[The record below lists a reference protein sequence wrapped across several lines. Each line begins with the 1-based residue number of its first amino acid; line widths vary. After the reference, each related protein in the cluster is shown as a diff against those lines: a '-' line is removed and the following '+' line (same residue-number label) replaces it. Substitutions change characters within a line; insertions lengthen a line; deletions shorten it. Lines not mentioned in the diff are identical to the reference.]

1 MNKKIN
7 TLVLMTLAGFSGITS
22 SNAVTGKIVI
32 DGKEVSSG
40 SSNIIQGSGNV
51 ITDKRKLS
59 TFDKLDLNITADIEY
74 IASDGYRLE
83 LTADDNIAATI
94 SSDIRGNT
102 LYIESNRSFS
112 TQSTLQ
118 VKIFGSPNL
127 KGVNVDG
134 SSDVDIHG
142 ISGDSLEII
151 LDGTGDIT
159 AQGKVSNLIIKVDG
173 SGDIN
178 MKETQAD
185 NVTVSVEGSADVTVT
200 ANKNLDVSIDGVSD
214 VTYYGHP
221 RSINKAIDGV
231 GEISA
236 GD

>member
-1 MNKKIN
+1 MNIKII
-7 TLVLMTLAGFSGITS
+7 TLVLMTLAGFSGIAL

-74 IASDGYRLE
+74 IASDRSRLE
-83 LTADDNIAATI
+83 LTADDNVAAIIT
-94 SSDIRGNT
+94 SDIRGNT

-112 TQSTLQ
+112 TQSQLS
-118 VKIFGSPNL
+118 VKIFGSPGL
-127 KGVNVDG
+127 QGVNIDG
-134 SSDVDIHG
+134 SSDVTLQG
-142 ISGDSLEII
+142 ISGDSLEIN

-159 AQGKVSNLIIKVDG
+159 AQGKVSNLTIKVDG
-173 SGDIN
+173 SGDVNTKNI
-178 MKETQAD
+178 QAE
-185 NVTVSVEGSADVTVT
+185 NVTINVEGSTDVTVT
-200 ANKNLDVSIDGVSD
+200 ANKNLDVTIDGVSD

-221 RSINKAIDGV
+221 SSINKAIDGV